1 MTGQQ
6 DKSLLGE
13 LRRVAGLTQEELAER
28 TGLTVRGISNIERG
42 RVPRPRRRSVEALA
56 VGLGLRG
63 DQVHQFV
70 RHYCP
75 EATRLPAPGAAVV
88 PAPAQLP
95 AASSSFTGREPELDR
110 LDALCAQRG
119 QGVVVA
125 VLEGMAGVGKTSLAL
140 HWAQLRRAD
149 FPDGQLFANL
159 RGYGPGTAA
168 EPSEV
173 LRSFLRAFDVPA
185 AEVPADLDER
195 SALLRSVLATR
206 SVLLVLDNARSAE
219 QVRPLLPG
227 HPGCV
232 VVVTSRTMLHGLTI
246 SNDAHRVTVPLFTDV
261 ESRSLFGRLAGA
273 ARLGTDQADVADV
286 VSGCGGLPLALRIV
300 AERLGHERE
309 LSELAAAMRSAG
321 DRLDALTTEEER
333 TSLPAVLSWS
343 YRTLP
348 RDVADAFRLLG
359 LHPGP
364 HWEPAAAA
372 ALLGVRVP
380 EARRLLHL
388 LVEGHLLERRADGR
402 YEFHDLVRDYA
413 RGLAGAAPRN
423 RWCEPVRRLAEHC
436 LTRAVAAAELI
447 APPDPNRRPLLTP
460 VTAVDRSFAGPEDA
474 AAWLATE
481 LPTLLAVAEQSAG
494 MRQAE
499 GTSYAR
505 DLSTVLWQALRV
517 HGHYSVLRTL
527 HGLAL
532 AEARAAADAVGV
544 QQALVDLA
552 TVCARL
558 GHYDEAVEHL
568 TECLAVDG
576 SPAVAGRAY
585 NILGVV
591 QAQLGRYEPAAR
603 HLRQAVALARET
615 ADSLNEGRS
624 LSNLGFLHER
634 QGELDAALR
643 CYADCLT
650 IAQAHGDRPSEAIAL
665 HNLGDVYRAL
675 GHYQAARKHLDRSL
689 AVSRAVGH
697 REAEGYALAYLGL
710 VHLHLGDPGTAR
722 RYQEAALAIAVETGI
737 RPLETLANNG
747 LGDIARASG
756 NRPAALAHYLRACD
770 LARLTQE
777 PHEEARALDG
787 IAATYDDAGDQAKGA
802 PYRRHARSLYEAMGV
817 TAGQAG
823 SGVRR

>member
-1 MTGQQ
+1 MTGQPV
-6 DKSLLGE
+6 KSLLGE

-56 VGLGLRG
+56 LGLGLRG
-63 DQVHQFV
+63 DQVHRFV

-75 EATRLPAPGAAVV
+75 DAARPAYPAGAVV
-88 PAPAQLP
+88 AVPAQLP
-95 AASSSFTGREPELDR
+95 AASTSFTGRRRELGR
-110 LDALCAQRG
+110 LDALAAQRG

-140 HWAQLRRAD
+140 HWAQLHRAD

-159 RGYGPGTAA
+159 RGYGPGAPA

-173 LRSFLRAFDVPA
+173 LHSFLRALGVPAADVPA
-185 AEVPADLDER
+185 ELDER

-206 SVLLVLDNARSAE
+206 SVLLALDNARSAE

-232 VVVTSRTMLHGLTI
+232 VVVTSRSMLHGLTI
-246 SNDAHRVTVPLFTDV
+246 SNDAHRVTVPLLTDV
-261 ESRSLFGRLAGA
+261 ESRSLFDRLAGA
-273 ARLGTDQADVADV
+273 DRLGTDEADVADV
-286 VSGCGGLPLALRIV
+286 VSACGGLPLALRIV
-300 AERLGHERE
+300 AERLGQERE
-309 LSELAAAMRSAG
+309 LSALAAAMRSTG
-321 DRLDALTTEEER
+321 ERLDALTTEEES

-348 RDVADAFRLLG
+348 PDVAGAFRLLG

-372 ALLGVRVP
+372 ALLGTGVP
-380 EARRLLHL
+380 EARRLLHA
-388 LVEGHLLERRADGR
+388 LVDHHLLERRADGR

-413 RGLAGAAPRN
+413 RGLAGAGPPG

-436 LTRAVAAAELI
+436 LARAVAAAELI

-460 VTAVDRSFAGPEDA
+460 VAAAGGADAGPEDA
-474 AAWLATE
+474 ATWLATE
-481 LPTLLAVAEQSAG
+481 LPTLLAVAEQSAAASAAG
-494 MRQAE
+494 
-499 GTSYAR
+499 GSYAR

-517 HGHYSVLRTL
+517 HGHYSALRTL
-527 HGLAL
+527 HSLAL
-532 AEARAAADAVGV
+532 AEARTAGDAVGR

-558 GHYDEAVEHL
+558 GHYDEAVEQL
-568 TECLAVDG
+568 TECLTVAG
-576 SPAVAGRAY
+576 NPAVTGRAY
-585 NILGVV
+585 NTLGVV

-603 HLRQAVALARET
+603 HLRRAVALARET
-615 ADSLNEGRS
+615 GDGLNEGRS

-643 CYADCLT
+643 CYEQCLT
-650 IAQAHGDRPSEAIAL
+650 IARAHGDRPSEAIAL
-665 HNLGDVYRAL
+665 HNLGDVHRAL
-675 GHYQAARKHLDRSL
+675 GDHRGAREHLHRSL
-689 AVSRAVGH
+689 RVSRSVGH

-710 VHLHLGDPGTAR
+710 VHLHLGDPETGR

-737 RPLETLANNG
+737 RPLETLTNNG
-747 LGDIARASG
+747 LGDSARATG
-756 NRPAALAHYLRACD
+756 DRPAALAYYLRACD
-770 LARLTQE
+770 LARRTRE

-787 IAATYDDAGDQAKGA
+787 IAAIHDDAGDRAKGA
-802 PYRRHARSLYEAMGV
+802 PYRRHARSLYQAMGV
-817 TAGQAG
+817 PAHPGG
-823 SGVRR
+823 H